1 MDLSKALESLS
12 ALSHET
18 RLWVFRLLVQA
29 GPGGL
34 SAGNIADRL
43 SARQNT
49 MSSHLRQLH
58 QAGLIDSRRDGR
70 KVIYNANYDTA
81 RELIVF
87 LMDDCCGG
95 NRAVCKPVAESL
107 AQSCN

>member
-1 MDLSKALESLS
+1 MEVSNALETFS

-29 GPGGL
+29 GPEGL
-34 SAGNIADRL
+34 SAGEIAERL

-49 MSSHLRQLH
+49 MSSHLKLLH
-58 QAGLIDSRRDGR
+58 QSGLIDSRRAGR
-70 KVIYNANYDTA
+70 SVIYSANDGTV

-87 LMDDCCGG
+87 LQ
-95 NRAVCKPVAESL
+95 EL
-107 AQSCN
+107 AKV

>member
-1 MDLSKALESLS
+1 MELLNALESLS

-34 SAGNIADRL
+34 PAGDIADRL

-87 LMDDCCGG
+87 LMDDCCAG
-95 NRAVCKPVAESL
+95 NQAVCKPVAESL
-107 AQSCN
+107 AKSCK

>member
-1 MDLSKALESLS
+1 MDVDNALEAFS

-29 GPGGL
+29 GPEGL
-34 SAGNIADRL
+34 SAGEIADRL

-49 MSSHLRQLH
+49 MSSHLKLLH
-58 QAGLIDSRRDGR
+58 QSGLIDSRRQGR
-70 KVIYNANYDTA
+70 RVIYSANDDTV

-87 LMDDCCGG
+87 LQ
-95 NRAVCKPVAESL
+95 EL
-107 AQSCN
+107 AKAQRSGDRI

>member
-1 MDLSKALESLS
+1 MDLLNALESLS

-34 SAGNIADRL
+34 SAGDIADRL

-58 QAGLIDSRRDGR
+58 QAGLIGSRRDGR

-81 RELIVF
+81 RALILF
-87 LMDDCCGG
+87 LMDDCCAG
-95 NRAVCKPVAESL
+95 NQAVCKPVAESL

>member
-1 MDLSKALESLS
+1 MDVVNALEAFS

-29 GPGGL
+29 GPEGL
-34 SAGNIADRL
+34 SAGEIADRL

-49 MSSHLRQLH
+49 MSSHLKLLH
-58 QAGLIDSRRDGR
+58 QSGLIDSRRQGR
-70 KVIYNANYDTA
+70 RVIYSANDDTV

-87 LMDDCCGG
+87 LQ
-95 NRAVCKPVAESL
+95 EL
-107 AQSCN
+107 AKAQRSGDRI

>member
-1 MDLSKALESLS
+1 MDLSTALESLS

-34 SAGNIADRL
+34 PAGDIADRL

-58 QAGLIDSRRDGR
+58 QAGLIDARRDGR

-87 LMDDCCGG
+87 LMDDCCAG
-95 NRAVCKPVAESL
+95 NQAVCKPVAESL
-107 AQSCN
+107 AQSCK

>member
-1 MDLSKALESLS
+1 MDVINALEAFS

-29 GPGGL
+29 GPEGL
-34 SAGNIADRL
+34 SAGDIADHL

-49 MSSHLRQLH
+49 MSSHLKLLH
-58 QAGLIDSRRDGR
+58 QSGLIDSRREGR
-70 KVIYNANYDTA
+70 SVIYSADYDTM

-87 LMDDCCGG
+87 LMYDCCAGEK
-95 NRAVCKPVAESL
+95 AVCKPVAESL
-107 AQSCN
+107 AQVAN

>member
-1 MDLSKALESLS
+1 MDLLNALESLS

-29 GPGGL
+29 GPGGM
-34 SAGNIADRL
+34 SAGDIADRL

-58 QAGLIDSRRDGR
+58 QAGLIGSRRDGR

-81 RELIVF
+81 RALILF
-87 LMDDCCGG
+87 LMDDCCAG
-95 NRAVCKPVAESL
+95 NQAVCKPVAESL

>member
-1 MDLSKALESLS
+1 MDVDNALETFS

-29 GPGGL
+29 GPEGL
-34 SAGNIADRL
+34 SAGEIADRL

-49 MSSHLRQLH
+49 MSSHLKLLH
-58 QAGLIDSRRDGR
+58 QSGLIDSRRQGR
-70 KVIYNANYDTA
+70 RVIYSANDDTV

-87 LMDDCCGG
+87 LQ
-95 NRAVCKPVAESL
+95 EL
-107 AQSCN
+107 AKAQRSGDRI

>member
-1 MDLSKALESLS
+1 MELLNALESLS

-34 SAGNIADRL
+34 PAGDIADRL

-87 LMDDCCGG
+87 LMDDCCAG
-95 NRAVCKPVAESL
+95 NQAVCKPVAESL
-107 AQSCN
+107 AQSCK

>member
-1 MDLSKALESLS
+1 MDLLNALKSLS

-18 RLWVFRLLVQA
+18 RLWVFRLLVRA

-34 SAGNIADRL
+34 SAGDIADRL

-58 QAGLIDSRRDGR
+58 QAGLIGSRRDGR

-81 RELIVF
+81 RALILF
-87 LMDDCCGG
+87 LMDDCCAG
-95 NRAVCKPVAESL
+95 NQAVCKPVAESL